1 MWMPYVP
8 SVINSSGFTTMEHN
22 GVDSGYAKKKE
33 DMQNPF
39 NLIIVLVAE
48 P

>member
-1 MWMPYVP
+1 
-8 SVINSSGFTTMEHN
+8 MENN
-22 GVDSGYAKKKE
+22 GLGSGYAKNNN
-33 DMQNPF
+33 MQNPF